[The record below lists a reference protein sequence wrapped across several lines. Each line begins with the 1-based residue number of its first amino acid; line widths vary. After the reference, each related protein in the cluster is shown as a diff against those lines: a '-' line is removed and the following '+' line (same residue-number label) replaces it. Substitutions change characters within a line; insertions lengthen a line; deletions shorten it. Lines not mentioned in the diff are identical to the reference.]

1 MEDFCGKCG
10 AKVISG
16 TKFCHSCGTP
26 VTANEAHNQPS
37 SLIPPQLGAKGQYAA
52 EPLTQNADTLSADN
66 LQRMF
71 LSREG
76 RLNRKP
82 YFWCIFVLG
91 CIEVVVGMIAGQNVQ
106 TLLGLVFIYPEYCL
120 YIRRLHDIGSD
131 ERLAILAA
139 AGSAIVLL
147 GRDTL
152 PDNSPEFALMII
164 VAYFSILLYML
175 FKEGTRGPNQYGAD
189 PLEWNH

>member
-1 MEDFCGKCG
+1 MFCGKCG
-10 AKVISG
+10 AVLTPK

-66 LQRMF
+66 LQKMF

-82 YFWCIFVLG
+82 YILRTLGLDAVIFVLFDRFG
-91 CIEVVVGMIAGQNVQ
+91 NVAA
-106 TLLGLVFIYPEYCL
+106 TLALFVLLFPLYCL
-120 YIRRLHDIGSD
+120 DVRRLHDMGRN
-131 ERLAILAA
+131 ENLAIGIVVIEILATLA
-139 AGSAIVLL
+139 SDGDVKGLL
-147 GRDTL
+147 LLVDI
-152 PDNSPEFALMII
+152 AL
-164 VAYFSILLYML
+164 FLYL
-175 FKEGTRGPNQYGAD
+175 CCTEGTRGPNAYGAD
-189 PLEWNH
+189 PLEWKH

>member
-1 MEDFCGKCG
+1 MANFCVKCG
-10 AKVISG
+10 AAVTPE
-16 TKFCHSCGTP
+16 TKFCASCGAHIAISQGNHQSPP
-26 VTANEAHNQPS
+26 VMSPFETTRHQTETLSAQS
-37 SLIPPQLGAKGQYAA
+37 V
-52 EPLTQNADTLSADN
+52 DMLSADN